1 MQSPVSFLRLV
12 GLGAVFALVP
22 FFVCAQD
29 DTETDW
35 NHFGLNFRAGFNIR
49 AVFTGPSS
57 SAFPPGPGAGLALNH
72 QYNDGFVN
80 VDSSG
85 NQGGRTWNWGYQNAS
100 QISGGDVLMHAT
112 GSEGGSEEHS
122 SDDPNPGFDFNY
134 VRDIGHCSWGQWGI
148 KIASG
153 YTRLQVRDND
163 PMNVKLETLTDTYAL
178 NGVIPPQ
185 APYTGS
191 FSGPGPVLGSEP
203 ISRSLGTTEGIVSG
217 SHNLDAA
224 LIDLRLGPSV
234 NIPLFN
240 RFSVQGG
247 GGLAVG
253 LVDSHFTFNENS
265 GPGSASV
272 SGGNNRT
279 GFVAG
284 AYAEAGFAYRICH
297 STSIFTGAQ
306 FEYLGDFSQNVD
318 GRTAQLKL
326 GQNIFYELGVQW
338 QF

>member
-134 VRDIGHCSWGQWGI
+134 VRDIGHYSWGQWGI

-203 ISRSLGTTEGIVSG
+203 ISRSLGTTEGIVITG

-224 LIDLRLGPSV
+224 LIDLRLGPSCQH
-234 NIPLFN
+234 
-240 RFSVQGG
+240 S
-247 GGLAVG
+247 
-253 LVDSHFTFNENS
+253 VDSTGFPCKEAADWRSVWWTAILLLTKTAR
-265 GPGSASV
+265 PGSASV

-279 GFVAG
+279 GFV
-284 AYAEAGFAYRICH
+284 
-297 STSIFTGAQ
+297 
-306 FEYLGDFSQNVD
+306 L
-318 GRTAQLKL
+318 
-326 GQNIFYELGVQW
+326 
-338 QF
+338 